1 MVINLQKT
9 VDKSTGLFTMT
20 SSLQYMPT
28 KEDANAKF
36 TCSVTY
42 LGPSGQKT
50 IQSDPVVF
58 DVHCKLL
65 KSIYCSVKSS
75 SGKNKKIK
83 NLRQFTKLQTLLFDY
98 QGGVFKAGLKVRV

>member
-42 LGPSGQKT
+42 FGPSGQKM

-65 KSIYCSVKSS
+65 KSIYCSMKSS
-75 SGKNKKIK
+75 LGKRNMK

-98 QGGVFKAGLKVRV
+98 QGVVFKAGLKV

>member
-1 MVINLQKT
+1 
-9 VDKSTGLFTMT
+9 MT